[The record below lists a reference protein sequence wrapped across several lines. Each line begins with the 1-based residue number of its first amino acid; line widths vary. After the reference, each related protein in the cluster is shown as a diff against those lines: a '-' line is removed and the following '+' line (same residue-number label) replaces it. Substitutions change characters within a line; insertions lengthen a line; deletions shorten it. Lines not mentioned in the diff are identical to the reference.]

1 MKILH
6 IIPSYLPA
14 YHIGGPVKYTHD
26 LCKALAG
33 RKLGVSVF
41 TTTIGSYS
49 IPGPFPFKD
58 NIDGVDITYF
68 PSGPFKRYNYAY
80 GISKAI
86 KEMIQDY
93 DIAHISS
100 VFSYTTFAACSICR
114 KSNTPYILNPFGA
127 LDKDMLNL
135 RSALIKKAYIK
146 FIEKKNIEAAAFIHV
161 ASDYEKN
168 RLKELG
174 FKNRIEVIPPGLNL
188 LEYNR
193 QDDILRIRYPELKGK
208 KIVLYLGRIHPKK
221 GIGMLLEA
229 FRKVIAQRDDV
240 YLVIAGPVN
249 NAYAKKM
256 ISLVNKESIL
266 KRRVIFTGILLGAGK
281 TGAFFASDIFILPS
295 YGENF
300 GIAALEALACGLP
313 VLLTKETGLSSD
325 LKESGAGLIFKREVS
340 DISKNIERLISNPDL
355 REAMS
360 SRGRELVRKRF
371 DLEVTVDRMV
381 SLYESIAKRRL

>member
-14 YHIGGPVKYTHD
+14 SHIGGPVKSTHD

-33 RKLGVSVF
+33 RKVEVSIF
-41 TTTIGSYS
+41 TTTIGSAS
-49 IPGPFPFKD
+49 IPGPFPYKD
-58 NIDGVDITYF
+58 NIDGIDITYF

-86 KEMIQDY
+86 KEKIGGY
-93 DIAHISS
+93 DIAHIYS
-100 VFSYTTFAACSICR
+100 VFSYTTLVACSACR

-127 LDKDMLNL
+127 LDKNMLNL

-146 FIEKKNIEAAAFIHV
+146 FVERKNIEAAAFIHV

-168 RLKELG
+168 KLMELG
-174 FKNRIEVIPPGLNL
+174 FNNRVEIIPPGLNF

-221 GIGMLLEA
+221 GIGVLLEA

-240 YLVIAGPVN
+240 YLVVAGPVN
-249 NAYAKKM
+249 NNYAKK
-256 ISLVNKESIL
+256 IINSVNKEIVL
-266 KRRVIFTGILLGAGK
+266 KSRVIFTDILLGVDK

-325 LKESGAGLIFKREVS
+325 LKESGAGLIIKRDAL
-340 DISKNIERLISNPDL
+340 DISKNIERLLSNPDL

-360 SRGRELVRKRF
+360 SRGRELARKRF
-371 DLEVTVDRMV
+371 DLELTVNKMI
-381 SLYESIAKRRL
+381 SLYKSIAKE